1 MQQLRQA
8 KAFGSFETNAK
19 LAHAARESWPILWR
33 GAWHDE
39 MADLNA
45 SYSNPWC
52 PPGRVDRV
60 MACEAEVKID
70 VAAVR
75 VLLGDDGDE
84 SSSGSGGISL
94 LEEEEGPQVGHPVYG
109 H

>member
-1 MQQLRQA
+1 MQQLRQAKQQLRQA

-45 SYSNPWC
+45 SDLDSARRMIE
-52 PPGRVDRV
+52 GTARS
-60 MACEAEVKID
+60 MGMEV
-70 VAAVR
+70 
-75 VLLGDDGDE
+75 
-84 SSSGSGGISL
+84 
-94 LEEEEGPQVGHPVYG
+94 EG
-109 H
+109 